1 MNINHF
7 NNVNKGN
14 NTGTNYVKN
23 SFINIFKRNK
33 KLCLLLIITVC
44 GVVIT
49 SLIPPQILKLIIDKN
64 LSTKKIDGLF
74 LLAIAYIS
82 AILFIGIF
90 DFIKE
95 GILTILGQKVT
106 KEIRMEMMEKLEK
119 INMAYFSANGSG
131 SIVSQFINDVDAIN
145 SMFTNGIVSMFIDCF
160 KIIGIVV
167 SIWIFSGKL
176 GIITMLLL
184 PIIYGITRYF
194 QKRMLKSQ
202 IQNRILVGKVNN
214 HIGETFKT
222 IHMIKVYS
230 KEHYMEQKFTDY
242 LLDNYR
248 TIEKVNFY
256 DSIFSPMIQIIRA
269 VVIGMIVMISSK
281 QLNIL
286 GMSIGMVAAS
296 IDLISNLFSPI
307 EQLGMELQSIQQ
319 AVSGIQRVNDFFQAP
334 EDDMKNQELKAEDII
349 PNQSDVNLIFHNL
362 TFYYEE
368 GNDILRDI
376 SLNINPL
383 EKVTFVGRTGVG
395 KSTLFKLILGL
406 LKPSEGSVTINGVDV
421 YLIPNRE
428 KRKIFG
434 YVDQSFHMIKGTV
447 ADQISLQETY
457 ITKEQIEQALNY
469 VGMLDYVLSL
479 EHGLDTQITND
490 TLFSQGQK
498 QLLSIARAIVTNP
511 PILLLDEITANL
523 DSITEKEIVSVL
535 QKASDNHVILS
546 ISHRLSSMIASD
558 KVVILE
564 NGRIKNSGSPE
575 ILIQK
580 DEWYRSQVELEN
592 LTWS

>member
-7 NNVNKGN
+7 NNVNIGN
-14 NTGTNYVKN
+14 NANYVKH

-33 KLCLLLIITVC
+33 KLFLLLIITVC

-64 LSTKKIDGLF
+64 LTKKKIEGLF
-74 LLAIAYIS
+74 LFAIAYIS
-82 AILFIGIF
+82 TILFIGVF

-95 GILTILGQKVT
+95 AILTILGQKVT
-106 KEIRMEMMEKLEK
+106 KEIRMEMMEKLER
-119 INMAYFSANGSG
+119 INMGYFSANGSG

-145 SMFTNGIVSMFIDCF
+145 SMFTNGIVGMFIDCF
-160 KIIGIVV
+160 KIIGIIV
-167 SIWIFSGKL
+167 SIWMFSGKL

-194 QKRMLKSQ
+194 QIRMLKSQ

-222 IHMIKVYS
+222 INMIKVYS
-230 KEHYMEQKFTDY
+230 KERYMEQKFTDY

-256 DSIFSPMIQIIRA
+256 DSVFSPMIQIIRA

-286 GMSIGMVAAS
+286 GMSLGMVAAS
-296 IDLISNLFSPI
+296 VDLISNLFSPI

-319 AVSGIQRVNDFFQAP
+319 AVSGIQRVNEFFQAP
-334 EDDMKNQELKAEDII
+334 EDDMKNQELKAEDIM
-349 PNQSDVNLIFHNL
+349 PNQNDLNLVFHNL
-362 TFYYEE
+362 TFHYEE
-368 GNDILRDI
+368 GNDILKDI
-376 SLNINPL
+376 SLKISPL

-406 LKPSEGSVTINGVDV
+406 LKPSKGSITINGVDV

-479 EHGLDTQITND
+479 EHGLNTQVTND

-523 DSITEKEIVSVL
+523 DSITEKKIVSVL
-535 QKASDNHVILS
+535 QKASSNHVILS

-575 ILIQK
+575 TLIQK
-580 DEWYRSQVELEN
+580 DEWYRNQVELEN